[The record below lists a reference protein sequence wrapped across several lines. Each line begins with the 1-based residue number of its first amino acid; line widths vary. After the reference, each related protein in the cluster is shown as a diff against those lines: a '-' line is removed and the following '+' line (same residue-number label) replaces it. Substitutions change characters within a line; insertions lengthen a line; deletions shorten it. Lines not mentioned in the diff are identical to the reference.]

1 MKRVLF
7 AIIAL
12 LVIGLSPN
20 DSYAQCPNAYN
31 IEKWGKFDEWV
42 VREIKESGIIG
53 GETKYTYEIAE
64 GDTIKGPVPY
74 RNPQGCVWA
83 TSSIM
88 ANVSGIIK
96 TSCSVFPEKRG
107 DGNCVRMEVRLEKVK
122 VLGLVNLNVIATGTI
137 FLGYINE
144 PIRDTKNPQGKLCV
158 GIPFTD
164 RPKAIQFDYKTI
176 VGNNQ
181 MRAAGLGAPKSL
193 GLDDYSE
200 CALYLQKRW
209 EDEKGNV
216 YAKRVGTAYERFTQT
231 DTTWNN
237 GHQIEIKYGNITK
250 EPFYKDFMQLVPEE
264 FEQYTVNSKGNSVPI
279 KEIEW
284 DESGTETPTHI
295 VLRISAGHGEAYVG
309 DVVNRLWLDN
319 VKLVY

>member
-1 MKRVLF
+1 MKRVLSS
-7 AIIAL
+7 IISL
-12 LVIGLSPN
+12 IYMGLTLSGT
-20 DSYAQCPNAYN
+20 YAQCPNAYN

-53 GETKYTYEIAE
+53 GETKYTYEIAK
-64 GDTIKGPVPY
+64 GDTIKGPVAY
-74 RNPQGCVWA
+74 SNPPGCVWA

-107 DGNCVRMEVRLEKVK
+107 DGNCVRLETRLEKIK

-181 MRAAGLGAPKSL
+181 MRATGLGAPKSL
-193 GLDDYSE
+193 WQDDYSE

-209 EDEKGNV
+209 EDDKGNV
-216 YAKRVGTAYERFTQT
+216 YAMRVGTAYERFTQT

-237 GHQIEIKYGNITK
+237 GYQIEIKYGNITK

-264 FEQYTVNSKGNSVPI
+264 VEQYTVNSKGKSVPI
-279 KEIEW
+279 KEIVW
-284 DESGTETPTHI
+284 DESGTEIPTHI

-309 DVVNRLWLDN
+309 DITNKLWLDN
-319 VKLVY
+319 VKLIY